1 MYCTR
6 RNHSMQTLSFLPL
19 LDLNHVFAYQ
29 KQSEATSATEI
40 SVSRCLLWKYV
51 MSNKNLSHDSGA
63 AHCACSSIQN
73 LRNEKLFLQYPC
85 QGQFQESGAFYQQMV
100 CWQLCCDI
108 SSTLW
113 YVTIFYFVCPVSK
126 KCNAIT
132 LVWFRSVL
140 YLLCKN
146 ILK

>member
-19 LDLNHVFAYQ
+19 LDWNHVFAYQ

-51 MSNKNLSHDSGA
+51 MSNKNLSHDLGA

-100 CWQLCCDI
+100 CWQLCW
-108 SSTLW
+108 W
-113 YVTIFYFVCPVSK
+113 YFIYFVICHH
-126 KCNAIT
+126 
-132 LVWFRSVL
+132 L
-140 YLLCKN
+140 LLCLPCFQEMQCN
-146 ILK
+146 HSRLVSLGVIPSL